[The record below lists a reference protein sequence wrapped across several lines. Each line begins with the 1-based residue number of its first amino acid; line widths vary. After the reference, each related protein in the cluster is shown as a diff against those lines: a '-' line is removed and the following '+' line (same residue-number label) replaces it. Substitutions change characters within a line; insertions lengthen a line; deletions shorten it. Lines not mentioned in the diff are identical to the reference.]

1 MSTASGIS
9 GTSGSTTGTAATLG
23 ASGLLT
29 GGLGG
34 ASRDDFLRLLVT
46 QMRYQDP
53 MSPMDNRDFL
63 AQLAQFATVEQ
74 TTKLANDMNAYFEME
89 KASEREKVLLSAT
102 WLLGRAVSGKTSGG
116 PFFSGT
122 VEGASWKDGLWYV
135 KVGGENHPLAD
146 VREVSAGGVAP

>member
-1 MSTASGIS
+1 MST
-9 GTSGSTTGTAATLG
+9 TSG
-23 ASGLLT
+23 SGLLT

-63 AQLAQFATVEQ
+63 AQLAQFAAVEQ

-89 KASEREKVLLSAT
+89 KVNEREKVLLSAT
-102 WLLGRAVSGKTSGG
+102 WLLGRAVSGKTSDGAL
-116 PFFSGT
+116 FSGT
-122 VEGASWKDGLWYV
+122 VEGASLKDGLWYV
-135 KVGGENHPLAD
+135 KVGGEDRSLAD
-146 VREVSAGGVAP
+146 VQQVTTGGTAP